1 MRTAVLKATLK
12 AAVGVALI
20 GLLLHRAE
28 PGAVWRTM
36 GDAQGAAL
44 AAGMLGFVASTV
56 FEVLKLHAV
65 IVPARSLAFTARLV
79 FAGLFYNTFLPANV
93 GGDAYRV
100 AVLRGQGD
108 PLGQAVMPVFLDRAT
123 GLIVQL
129 AAGAVVVAFKGTGWA
144 AGPAGGWDVPR
155 LPGGVGAWLAGL
167 AVVAAALWAGR
178 RRLRLGERLGGLWAE
193 LVTAWGRVPGTAL
206 AGVTGGSLLYHAGR
220 VTGLYFFLHAFGAH
234 VDWLDLVVVLTV
246 VTVVSTVPVS
256 IGALGVRE
264 GALTAM
270 LVVFGVTP
278 AVALAVALLNLGV
291 LWLKALVGGLWL
303 LAPARAGRTGGA

>member
-1 MRTAVLKATLK
+1 VRSAVLKGALK

-36 GDAQGAAL
+36 NQAQGSAL
-44 AAGMLGFVASTV
+44 AAGLLGFVVSTV

-65 IVPARSLAFTARLV
+65 IVPRRPLVFTARLV

-100 AVLRGQGD
+100 VVLRGQGD
-108 PLGQAVMPVFLDRAT
+108 PLGQAVLPVFLDRAT
-123 GLIVQL
+123 GVIVQL
-129 AAGAVVVAFKGTGWA
+129 AAGALVVAFRGTGWL
-144 AGPAGGWDVPR
+144 AGPAGGWDLPR
-155 LPGGVGAWLAGL
+155 LPGGAGPWI
-167 AVVAAALWAGR
+167 AGCVAVAAALWAGWR
-178 RRLRLGERLGGLWAE
+178 RWGLGERVGTLWAE
-193 LVTAWGRVPGTAL
+193 LKAAWRLVPGAAL
-206 AGVTGGSLLYHAGR
+206 VGVTGGSVLYHAGR
-220 VTGLYFFLHAFGAH
+220 VTGLYFFLHALGAH

-270 LVVFGVTP
+270 LVVFGVAP

-291 LWLKALVGGLWL
+291 LWAKALIGGVWL
-303 LAPARAGRTGGA
+303 LAPAPAGRTGGA